1 MGGRVWPSTKFRC
14 GCTTTNG
21 LEPIA
26 STCGVDAIV
35 AVQPLLYRRLVW
47 QIRSAGDN
55 GAVTLK
61 GENQL
66 ADILARLSLA
76 QGHEEEEE
84 IGRSDLASLIFHA
97 PSELLEQVLVAANV
111 TIDCAALLQL
121 LGITPD

>member
-1 MGGRVWPSTKFRC
+1 M
-14 GCTTTNG
+14 
-21 LEPIA
+21 
-26 STCGVDAIV
+26 
-35 AVQPLLYRRLVW
+35 
-47 QIRSAGDN
+47 AGDN

-97 PSELLEQVLVAANV
+97 PSELLEQVLVAAKRNDRLRRSLAAARYYSGLSQAKCDQ
-111 TIDCAALLQL
+111 IDNFLQAPL
-121 LGITPD
+121 PSARRPKL